1 MRSEANAALV
11 ERAVHGDKAAF
22 ATLYDLYVH
31 RVYAYCLLATH
42 HHEDAED
49 LLALTFEQALCAI
62 GRYSD
67 RGLPF
72 SSWLLR
78 IAANTI
84 AQRARRDRLERAI
97 LMENG
102 ARWRDDAAGFGDA
115 SLDTHVERWEAAH
128 ERQEQIATL
137 AHDQAAVLWMRYWDD
152 LSPADIAVRLGRT
165 EQATRKL
172 LFRAITTLRAR
183 LANDEGLGDDDEA
196 RGLGDARG
204 RRQRTDGA
212 QTGRPR
218 AAHA

>member
-1 MRSEANAALV
+1 MRSEADAALV
-11 ERAVHGDKAAF
+11 ERAVHGDNAAF
-22 ATLYDLYVH
+22 AALYDLYVH

-49 LLALTFEQALCAI
+49 LLALTFEQALRAI
-62 GRYSD
+62 GRYND

-84 AQRARRDRLERAI
+84 AQQARRDRRERVI

-102 ARWRDDAAGFGDA
+102 ARWRDDAAGCGDV
-115 SLDTHVERWEAAH
+115 SLDAHVERWEAAY
-128 ERQEQIATL
+128 EIQEHIATL
-137 AHDQAAVLWMRYWDD
+137 AHDQAAALWMRYWDD

-172 LFRAITTLRAR
+172 LFRAIKTLRAR
-183 LANDEGLGDDDEA
+183 LANDEGLGADDDA

-204 RRQRTDGA
+204 RRQRADGA

-218 AAHA
+218 TAHA